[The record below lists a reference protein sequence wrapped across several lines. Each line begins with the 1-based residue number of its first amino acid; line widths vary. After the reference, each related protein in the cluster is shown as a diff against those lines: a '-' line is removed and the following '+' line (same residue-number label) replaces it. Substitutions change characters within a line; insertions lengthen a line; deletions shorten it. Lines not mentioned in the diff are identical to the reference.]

1 MNPDNQSG
9 ARTVRGPLSGLKVLD
24 FSTLLPG
31 PYATQLLADMGAD
44 VLRIEAPAR
53 FDMMREVEPKV
64 NGASYSHASVNRSK
78 RSLALDLKHPDAISI
93 VSKLLADHDIVVE
106 QFRPGVMQRLGLGYE
121 ALAAINPRLIYCS
134 ITGYGQT
141 GPLKDRAG
149 HDINYL
155 SLSGM
160 ASFSGRQ
167 ETGPVL
173 SGTQVAD
180 VGGGSHHAVMG
191 ILAAVIERHSTGKGQ
206 AIDISMSDAALAMTT
221 MFGASYLGG
230 GPLPGYASEMLNGG
244 TFYDYY
250 RTADDRHLS
259 VGSLEPQ
266 FSKAFFAAIG
276 QPEWQSRAG
285 NPDHSEQMALKA
297 DIQSVLEQKTLAQWQ
312 PLFAAIDA
320 CVEPVLTLAE
330 ATELEHFKRRNMIIQ
345 TSAPDGSPVRQL
357 GCPIKF
363 SGSNLEVTAIGA
375 RLGAHSRAVL
385 AEYGYSEEAITALL
399 ETGAIC

>member
-1 MNPDNQSG
+1 MNSDNQSG
-9 ARTVRGPLSGLKVLD
+9 PRNARGPLSGLKVLD

-31 PYATQLLADMGAD
+31 PYATQLMADMGAE

-53 FDMMREVEPKV
+53 FDMMREVDPKV
-64 NGASYSHASVNRSK
+64 NGASYSHASVNRNK
-78 RSLALDLKHPDAISI
+78 RSLALDLKHPEAITI
-93 VSKLLADHDIVVE
+93 IHKLLNDHDIVVE
-106 QFRPGVMQRLGLGYE
+106 QFRPGVMERLGLGYQ
-121 ALAAINPRLIYCS
+121 ALAAINPRVIYCS

-160 ASFSGRQ
+160 ASFSGRE

-191 ILAAVIERHSTGKGQ
+191 ILAAVIERHSTGMGQ

-230 GPLPGYASEMLNGG
+230 GPLPGYATEMLNGG
-244 TFYDYY
+244 MFYDYY
-250 RTADDRHLS
+250 RTADGRHLS

-276 QPEWQSRAG
+276 KPEWQSRAG
-285 NPDHSEQMALKA
+285 NPDRGEQMALKG
-297 DIQSVLEQKTLAQWQ
+297 DIQQVLEQKTLAQWQ
-312 PLFAAIDA
+312 PVFAAIDA

-330 ATELEHFKRRNMIIQ
+330 ATQLEHFKARNMIVQ
-345 TSAPDGSPVRQL
+345 ASAPDGTPVHQL

-363 SGSNLEVTAIGA
+363 SGSGLEVTAIGA
-375 RLGAHSRAVL
+375 RLGEHSQAVL
-385 AEYGYSEEAITALL
+385 AQYGYSEDAISTLL